1 MSYVFPNCVSVV
13 LYNGGRIR
21 LHPDQQWPED
31 DPFVK
36 ERPEFFSSTPLV
48 AAHSDGYEPVER
60 ATRAPG
66 EKRQVRRGRG
76 RKPADTVAEEGGSEK
91 SSGDDE

>member
-1 MSYVFPNCVSVV
+1 MSYVYPNCVSVV
-13 LYNGGRIR
+13 AYEGGRVR
-21 LHPDQQWPED
+21 LHPQQQWNDD
-31 DPFVK
+31 DPFVQ

-76 RKPADTVAEEGGSEK
+76 RKPADTAADEGAAEVSAGN
-91 SSGDDE
+91 DE